1 MLKVRHVSKTF
12 RIRKADTFLESM
24 MGGGTTRTV
33 HAVNDVSFDV
43 ERGECLGLVGESGCG
58 KTTLSKMLMRG
69 ISADAAPDGK
79 GKVGRVVFDDWG
91 RKTDVLKLEGEEL
104 NRFRTKLQFIFQDP
118 FGSLNPRMTVYDILV
133 EPLIIHG
140 IGDDAYRRE
149 MVSELME
156 MVGLDRRHLS
166 RYPHSFS
173 GGQRQ
178 RIGIARALALR
189 PDMVICD
196 EPVSA
201 LDVSIQAQILN
212 LLKDLQKQLGLT
224 YLFISHNLAVVDYIA
239 DRIAVMCAGRL
250 VELAPA
256 GELFRNP
263 MHPYTKA
270 LLTAVP
276 MPDPDARLDLGALME
291 GKASDPTVWPAPFRD
306 DGKAPLFWTEAE
318 PRPLCP
324 HGARRSLSM
333 LRFIVRRVLLMIPT
347 LFVISALVYFIID
360 LPPGDCVS
368 SQIEELVARG
378 DADAHQRAEE
388 LRELY
393 GLNLP
398 LWQRYL
404 EWVGGIFRW
413 DFGLSCQDTVPVADL
428 IGERLTLTIIMETST
443 IAFIW
448 IVSFLIGTYAATHQY
463 KLGDYVASFIGF
475 IGLAIPNF
483 LLALVLLYVGKV
495 YFGLSIGGL
504 MDPEYIDKPLSWGKA
519 LSVMQHLIIPV
530 IVIGMSGTAG
540 MIRRLRANL
549 LDELQKQYVVT
560 GRAKGL
566 PPMKLLVKYPLRH
579 SLNLVRRRYRWP
591 VARRHLGLGH
601 RLGRAVAAHDRADA
615 AGRAQ
620 DPGRQPRP
628 PPSCCSWRP

>member
-1 MLKVRHVSKTF
+1 
-12 RIRKADTFLESM
+12 
-24 MGGGTTRTV
+24 
-33 HAVNDVSFDV
+33 
-43 ERGECLGLVGESGCG
+43 
-58 KTTLSKMLMRG
+58 
-69 ISADAAPDGK
+69 
-79 GKVGRVVFDDWG
+79 
-91 RKTDVLKLEGEEL
+91 
-104 NRFRTKLQFIFQDP
+104 
-118 FGSLNPRMTVYDILV
+118 
-133 EPLIIHG
+133 
-140 IGDDAYRRE
+140 
-149 MVSELME
+149 
-156 MVGLDRRHLS
+156 
-166 RYPHSFS
+166 
-173 GGQRQ
+173 
-178 RIGIARALALR
+178 
-189 PDMVICD
+189 
-196 EPVSA
+196 
-201 LDVSIQAQILN
+201 
-212 LLKDLQKQLGLT
+212 
-224 YLFISHNLAVVDYIA
+224 
-239 DRIAVMCAGRL
+239 
-250 VELAPA
+250 
-256 GELFRNP
+256 
-263 MHPYTKA
+263 
-270 LLTAVP
+270 
-276 MPDPDARLDLGALME
+276 
-291 GKASDPTVWPAPFRD
+291 
-306 DGKAPLFWTEAE
+306 
-318 PRPLCP
+318 
-324 HGARRSLSM
+324 M

-368 SQIEELVARG
+368 SQIDELLARG
-378 DADAHQRAEE
+378 DADAHQRADE

-393 GLNLP
+393 GLNMP

-404 EWVGGIFRW
+404 SWVAGIFRW

-579 SLNLVRRRYRWP
+579 SLNP
-591 VARRHLGLGH
+591 FVADIGGLLPDVISGSVIVSVVLSLPTTGPMLLGALKTQDVN
-601 RLGRAVAAHDRADA
+601 LAATFLLFVAALTVIGMLISDLALA
-615 AGRAQ
+615 AL
-620 DPGRQPRP
+620 DPRIRFGAT
-628 PPSCCSWRP
+628 SEK